1 VRQVRLIDEG
11 GKQLGIVDTREALRI
26 ASDKGLDLVLVSP
39 AAKPPVARILDYGKW
54 RYEQQQQEK
63 ERRKKQ
69 KKQEVKAIKFRV
81 KVSEHDYQ
89 TKLKHVR
96 RFLEDG
102 HKVKV
107 TIMFR
112 GREMAHPELGKKIL
126 DRVAE
131 DLKEIATVE
140 MPPQLAGRDMNM
152 VLAPIAKK

>member
-1 VRQVRLIDEG
+1 VRQVRLIDES
-11 GKQLGIVDTREALRI
+11 GKQLGIMDTREALRI
-26 ASDKGLDLVLVSP
+26 AYDKGLDLVLVSP

-89 TKLKHVR
+89 TKLKLR

-112 GREMAHPELGKKIL
+112 GRELAHPELGKKIL
-126 DRVAE
+126 ERVAD

>member
-1 VRQVRLIDEG
+1 VRQVRLVDETG
-11 GKQLGIVDTREALRI
+11 QQLGIVDTREALKL
-26 ASDKGLDLVLVSP
+26 AQEKGLDLVLVSP
-39 AAKPPVARILDYGKW
+39 AAKPPVAKILDYGKW

-69 KKQEVKAIKFRV
+69 KRQEQKAIKFRV

-112 GREMAHPELGKKIL
+112 GREMAHPELGRKIL

-152 VLAPIAKK
+152 VLAPLKK

>member
-1 VRQVRLIDEG
+1 MVDEQG
-11 GKQLGIVDTREALRI
+11 TQLGIVDTREALRI
-26 ASDKGLDLVLVSP
+26 AKEKGLDLVLVSP
-39 AAKPPVARILDYGKW
+39 AAKPPVAKILDYGKW

-69 KKQEVKAIKFRV
+69 KRQEQKAIKFRV

-131 DLKEIATVE
+131 DLREIATVE

-152 VLAPIAKK
+152 VLAPIQKK

>member
-1 VRQVRLIDEG
+1 MRQVRLVDETG
-11 GKQLGIVDTREALRI
+11 QQLGIVDTREALKL
-26 ASDKGLDLVLVSP
+26 AQEKGLDLVLVSP
-39 AAKPPVARILDYGKW
+39 AAKPPVAKILDYGKW

-69 KKQEVKAIKFRV
+69 KRQEQKAIKFRV

-152 VLAPIAKK
+152 VLAPLKK

>member
-1 VRQVRLIDEG
+1 VRQVRLVDETG
-11 GKQLGIVDTREALRI
+11 QQLGIVDTREALKL
-26 ASDKGLDLVLVSP
+26 AQEKGLDLVLVSP

-69 KKQEVKAIKFRV
+69 KRQEQKAIKFRV

-112 GREMAHPELGKKIL
+112 GREMAHPELGRKIL

-152 VLAPIAKK
+152 VLAPLKK

>member
-1 VRQVRLIDEG
+1 VRLIDESG
-11 GKQLGIVDTREALRI
+11 QQLGIVDTREALRI
-26 ASDKGLDLVLVSP
+26 AQEKGLDLVLVSP

-69 KKQEVKAIKFRV
+69 KKQ
-81 KVSEHDYQ
+81 D
-89 TKLKHVR
+89 
-96 RFLEDG
+96 
-102 HKVKV
+102 
-107 TIMFR
+107 
-112 GREMAHPELGKKIL
+112 KKIL

>member
-1 VRQVRLIDEG
+1 MRQVRLVDETG
-11 GKQLGIVDTREALRI
+11 QQLGIVDTREALKL
-26 ASDKGLDLVLVSP
+26 AQEKGLDLVLVSP

-69 KKQEVKAIKFRV
+69 KRQEQKAIKFRV

-112 GREMAHPELGKKIL
+112 GREMAHPELGRKIL

-152 VLAPIAKK
+152 VLAPLKK